1 MEKKKLSVTVRN
13 NLEKISIFLISFF
26 YVFQGIFQITDRGQD
41 IMSVLGNIMLS
52 ILIGVAI
59 SSNLTQ
65 MGLKDGRKSDKFIA
79 SDELY
84 GQTKEKA
91 TQYFDKLYAWCEY
104 KNDQELNAKKRDIIR
119 NAGLSWKAYRIGYYK
134 DHQEKLT
141 PEQIKAIQEANNSK
155 IEKINNRILL
165 SDLPQ
170 DEFSIFFGKT
180 KEHRFGKSERE
191 FRKQTMAMDLLT
203 RLFISFVLGY
213 YTLAPLI
220 NGENWQSVLSQ
231 MIWHFMHIL
240 IWLTFGVL
248 KYSNAKSFIEDEYRQ
263 THLIQKTELL
273 NEFIVTMQKSPQ
285 VVEQFD
291 IDNDDIDNYINE
303 IIKEKEQNDKETIL
317 D

>member
-1 MEKKKLSVTVRN
+1 MEKRKLSATVRN

-26 YVFQGIFQITDRGQD
+26 YVFQGIFQIKDRGD
-41 IMSVLGNIMLS
+41 SIMAVLGNIMLS
-52 ILIGVAI
+52 IIIGVAI
-59 SSNLTQ
+59 SSNLTS

-84 GQTKEKA
+84 GQTKERA

-134 DHQEKLT
+134 NKELT
-141 PEQIKAIQEANNSK
+141 PDQIKAIQEADSCK

-170 DEFSIFFGKT
+170 NEKSWFFGNRV
-180 KEHRFGKSERE
+180 EHRFGKSESE
-191 FRKQTMAMDLLT
+191 YKKQTLAMDLIT

-213 YTLAPLI
+213 YTLTPLI
-220 NGENWQSVLSQ
+220 NGENWQTVLSQ
-231 MIWHFMHIL
+231 MIWNFMHIL

-291 IDNDDIDNYINE
+291 IDNDDIDNYLNE

>member
-41 IMSVLGNIMLS
+41 IMAVLGNIMLS

-65 MGLKDGRKSDKFIA
+65 MGLKDGRKSDKFVA

-84 GQTKEKA
+84 GQTKERA

-134 DHQEKLT
+134 DKELN
-141 PEQIKAIQEANNSK
+141 PEQQKAIDEANSCK

-170 DEFSIFFGKT
+170 DEMSILFGKQ
-180 KEHRFGKSERE
+180 KEKRFGKSERE
-191 FRKQTMAMDLLT
+191 FKKQSLAVDLIT

-213 YTLAPLI
+213 YTLSPLI
-220 NGENWQSVLSQ
+220 NGDNWKSVISQ
-231 MIWHFMHIL
+231 LLWHFMHIL

-273 NEFIVTMQKSPQ
+273 NEFIVTMQNSPQ

>member
-84 GQTKEKA
+84 GQTKERA

-134 DHQEKLT
+134 DKELN
-141 PEQIKAIQEANNSK
+141 PEQQKAIDEANACK

-170 DEFSIFFGKT
+170 DELSILFGNK
-180 KEHRFGKSERE
+180 KEKRFGKSERE
-191 FRKQTMAMDLLT
+191 FKKQTLAVDLIT

-220 NGENWQSVLSQ
+220 NGDNWKSVISQ
-231 MIWHFMHIL
+231 LLWHFMHIL

-273 NEFIVTMQKSPQ
+273 NEFIVTMQNSPQ

-303 IIKEKEQNDKETIL
+303 IIKEKEQNDKKTIL

>member
-65 MGLKDGRKSDKFIA
+65 MGLKDGRKSDKFVA

-84 GQTKEKA
+84 GQTKERA

-134 DHQEKLT
+134 DKELN
-141 PEQIKAIQEANNSK
+141 PEQQKAIDEANACK

-170 DEFSIFFGKT
+170 DEMSILFGKQ
-180 KEHRFGKSERE
+180 KEKRFGKSERE
-191 FRKQTMAMDLLT
+191 FKKQTLAVDLIT

-220 NGENWQSVLSQ
+220 NGDNWKSVISQ
-231 MIWHFMHIL
+231 LLWHFMHIL

-273 NEFIVTMQKSPQ
+273 NEFIVTMQNSPQ

>member
-1 MEKKKLSVTVRN
+1 MERKKLGVVVRN

-26 YVFQGIFQITDRGQD
+26 YVFQGIFQIKNNGSNV
-41 IMSVLGNIMLS
+41 ISIIGNIALS
-52 ILIGVAI
+52 VLIGVAI
-59 SSNLTQ
+59 SVNLTS
-65 MGLKDGRKSDKFIA
+65 MGLKDGRKSEKFIA
-79 SDELY
+79 SDKLY
-84 GQTKEKA
+84 GETKEKA
-91 TQYFDKLYAWCEY
+91 TPYFDKLYAWCEY

-141 PEQIKAIQEANNSK
+141 QEQQKAIQEANACK

-165 SDLPQ
+165 SDISS
-170 DEFSIFFGKT
+170 DKSFFGK
-180 KEHRFGKSERE
+180 KFEHRFGKSERE
-191 FRKQTMAMDLLT
+191 FRMQTMAMDVVS

-213 YTLAPLI
+213 YTLEPLI
-220 NGENWQSVLSQ
+220 NGDNWQTVISQ
-231 MIWHFMHIL
+231 LLWHFMHIL

-248 KYSNAKSFIEDEYRQ
+248 KYSNAKTFIEDEYRQ

-273 NEFIVTMQKSPQ
+273 NEFIVTMQNSPQ

-291 IDNDDIDNYINE
+291 ANNDDIDNYLE
-303 IIKEKEQNDKETIL
+303 ELLKEKKENDKETIL